1 MVEILVAISI
11 VVVSILAAMAV
22 AQKSMAVS
30 RQALYSSQAVFLLE
44 EGAEAVR
51 ILRDNGWANISGL
64 ETSTTYYP
72 VFSEGAWSLSATS
85 TQVGIFTRTVTVAAV
100 NRNSTTGDID
110 AGGDDD
116 PGTKLITITVSW
128 PEGGQNVSR
137 TISFYIMDIFS

>member
-1 MVEILVAISI
+1 MKTDRGFMMVEILVAISI

-100 NRNSTTGDID
+100 NRNSTTGDI
-110 AGGDDD
+110 
-116 PGTKLITITVSW
+116 
-128 PEGGQNVSR
+128 
-137 TISFYIMDIFS
+137 